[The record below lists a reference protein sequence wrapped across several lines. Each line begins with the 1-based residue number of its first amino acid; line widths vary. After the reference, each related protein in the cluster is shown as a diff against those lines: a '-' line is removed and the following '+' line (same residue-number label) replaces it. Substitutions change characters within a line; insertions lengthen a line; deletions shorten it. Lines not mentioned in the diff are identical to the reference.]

1 MNNTWSFHSEE
12 KKGWRDIMNKGSEA
26 GTHRV
31 CTGINKGCDDW
42 NTGKYRETLKEK
54 TRKVG

>member
-1 MNNTWSFHSEE
+1 MKRRKDGES
-12 KKGWRDIMNKGSEA
+12 IMNKGSEA

>member
-1 MNNTWSFHSEE
+1 MVKRRKDGES
-12 KKGWRDIMNKGSEA
+12 IMNKDSEA

-31 CTGINKGCDDW
+31 CTGIYKGCDDW